1 MCKSLTPYML
11 VLGPIVMMA
20 GFVTLPD
27 FEGVVGQE
35 YLDEV
40 KALDFDITFVKMFI
54 VATGVLM
61 LFGGFFLLSQDLMAN
76 SGKVQR
82 DLLMLSR
89 IGFMF
94 AFTVFYLFFALQI
107 ESIAVAQGVNDA
119 YADDPALV
127 DELALDAHYMAEG
140 IWGSMPIAWGTALIL
155 FGIAAVTGNNSPKE
169 SMEWAYG
176 LPIIGALAM
185 MSSFLGVGGF
195 AAFLLAMFC
204 AMPIGILMLT
214 GHLKDT
220 DSDDTA
226 PESDDPGPESD

>member
-1 MCKSLTPYML
+1 ML
-11 VLGPIVMMA
+11 VLGPIIMMV

-40 KALDFDITFVKMFI
+40 NALDFDITFVKMFI

-76 SGKVQR
+76 SGKLQR
-82 DLLMLSR
+82 DLLMMSR

-127 DELALDAHYMAEG
+127 DELALDTHYMAEG
-140 IWGSMPIAWGTALIL
+140 IWGSMPIAWGTALLL

-169 SMEWAYG
+169 SIEWVYA

-204 AMPIGILMLT
+204 AMPIGVLMLT

-220 DSDDTA
+220 GADS
-226 PESDDPGPESD
+226 E

>member
-82 DLLMLSR
+82 DLLMMSR
-89 IGFMF
+89 MGFMF

-140 IWGSMPIAWGTALIL
+140 IWGSMPIAWGTALLL

-204 AMPIGILMLT
+204 AVPIGVLMLT

-220 DSDDTA
+220 GA
-226 PESDDPGPESD
+226 ESD

>member
-82 DLLMLSR
+82 DLLMMSR

-169 SMEWAYG
+169 SIEWTYG
-176 LPIIGALAM
+176 LPIIGGLVM
-185 MSSFLGVGGF
+185 MASFLGVGGF

-204 AMPIGILMLT
+204 AVPIGILMLT

-220 DSDDTA
+220 GADS
-226 PESDDPGPESD
+226 E

>member
-1 MCKSLTPYML
+1 ML
-11 VLGPIVMMA
+11 AFGPIVMMV
-20 GFVTLPD
+20 GFITLPD

-40 KALDFDITFVKMFI
+40 NALDFDITFVKMFI

-76 SGKVQR
+76 SGKLQR
-82 DLLMLSR
+82 DLLMMSR

-127 DELALDAHYMAEG
+127 DELALDTHYMAEG
-140 IWGSMPIAWGTALIL
+140 IWGSMPIAWGTALLL

-169 SMEWAYG
+169 SIEWVYA

-204 AMPIGILMLT
+204 AMPIGVLMLT

-220 DSDDTA
+220 GADS
-226 PESDDPGPESD
+226 E

>member
-11 VLGPIVMMA
+11 VLGPIVMMV
-20 GFVTLPD
+20 GFITLPD

-140 IWGSMPIAWGTALIL
+140 IWGSMPIAWGTALLL

-220 DSDDTA
+220 GADSD
-226 PESDDPGPESD
+226 

>member
-89 IGFMF
+89 MGFMF

-204 AMPIGILMLT
+204 ALPIGVLMLT

-220 DSDDTA
+220 GADSDDTGS
-226 PESDDPGPESD
+226 ESE

>member
-1 MCKSLTPYML
+1 ML

-40 KALDFDITFVKMFI
+40 KALDLDMTFVKMFI

-82 DLLMLSR
+82 DLLMMSR
-89 IGFMF
+89 MGFMF

-140 IWGSMPIAWGTALIL
+140 IWGSMPIAWGTALLL

-204 AMPIGILMLT
+204 AVPIGILMLT

-220 DSDDTA
+220 GAD
-226 PESDDPGPESD
+226 SDDPGPESD

>member
-40 KALDFDITFVKMFI
+40 KALDLDMTFVKMFI

-82 DLLMLSR
+82 DLLMMSR
-89 IGFMF
+89 MGFMF

-176 LPIIGALAM
+176 LPTIGGLVM
-185 MSSFLGVGGF
+185 MASFLGVGGF

-204 AMPIGILMLT
+204 AVPIGVLMLT

-220 DSDDTA
+220 GA
-226 PESDDPGPESD
+226 ESD

>member
-1 MCKSLTPYML
+1 
-11 VLGPIVMMA
+11 MMI
-20 GFVTLPD
+20 GFFTLPD

-169 SMEWAYG
+169 SIEWTYG
-176 LPIIGALAM
+176 LPIIGGLVM
-185 MSSFLGVGGF
+185 MASFLGVGGF

-204 AMPIGILMLT
+204 AVPIGILMLT

-220 DSDDTA
+220 GADS
-226 PESDDPGPESD
+226 EE

>member
-11 VLGPIVMMA
+11 VLGPIVMMV
-20 GFVTLPD
+20 GFITLPD

-82 DLLMLSR
+82 DLLMMSR
-89 IGFMF
+89 MGFMF

-140 IWGSMPIAWGTALIL
+140 IWGSMPIAWGTALLL

-204 AMPIGILMLT
+204 AVPIGILMLT

-220 DSDDTA
+220 GADSD
-226 PESDDPGPESD
+226 

>member
-20 GFVTLPD
+20 GFVTLPY
-27 FEGVVGQE
+27 FEGVVGKE

-40 KALDFDITFVKMFI
+40 KALDLDMTFVKMFI

-82 DLLMLSR
+82 DLLMMSR
-89 IGFMF
+89 MGFMF

-204 AMPIGILMLT
+204 AVPIGILMLT

-220 DSDDTA
+220 GADSD
-226 PESDDPGPESD
+226 

>member
-82 DLLMLSR
+82 DLLMMSR
-89 IGFMF
+89 MGFMF

-140 IWGSMPIAWGTALIL
+140 IWGSMPIAWGTALLL

-204 AMPIGILMLT
+204 AVPIGILMLS

-220 DSDDTA
+220 GADSD
-226 PESDDPGPESD
+226 

>member
-11 VLGPIVMMA
+11 VLGPIVMMV
-20 GFVTLPD
+20 GFFTLPD

-40 KALDFDITFVKMFI
+40 KALDLDMTFVKMFI

-176 LPIIGALAM
+176 LPTIGGLVM
-185 MSSFLGVGGF
+185 MASFLGVGGF

-204 AMPIGILMLT
+204 AVPIGVLMLT

-220 DSDDTA
+220 GA
-226 PESDDPGPESD
+226 ESD

>member
-1 MCKSLTPYML
+1 
-11 VLGPIVMMA
+11 MMA

-140 IWGSMPIAWGTALIL
+140 IWGSMPIAWGTALLL

-169 SMEWAYG
+169 SIEWTYG
-176 LPIIGALAM
+176 LPIIGGLVM
-185 MSSFLGVGGF
+185 MASFLGVGGF

-204 AMPIGILMLT
+204 AVPIGVLMLT

-220 DSDDTA
+220 GADSD
-226 PESDDPGPESD
+226 

>member
-1 MCKSLTPYML
+1 MCKSLTPYTL
-11 VLGPIVMMA
+11 VLGPIVMMV
-20 GFVTLPD
+20 GFFTLPD

-54 VATGVLM
+54 VAIGVLM

-169 SMEWAYG
+169 SIEWTYG
-176 LPIIGALAM
+176 LPIIGGLVM
-185 MSSFLGVGGF
+185 MASFLGVGGF

-204 AMPIGILMLT
+204 AVPIGILMLT

-220 DSDDTA
+220 GADS
-226 PESDDPGPESD
+226 EE

>member
-82 DLLMLSR
+82 DLLMMSR
-89 IGFMF
+89 MGFMF

-140 IWGSMPIAWGTALIL
+140 IWGSMPIAWGTALLL

-220 DSDDTA
+220 GADSD
-226 PESDDPGPESD
+226 

>member
-11 VLGPIVMMA
+11 VLGPIVMMV
-20 GFVTLPD
+20 GFITLPD

-82 DLLMLSR
+82 DLLMMSR
-89 IGFMF
+89 MGFMF

-140 IWGSMPIAWGTALIL
+140 IWGSMPIAWGTALLL

-204 AMPIGILMLT
+204 AVPIGILMLT

-220 DSDDTA
+220 GADS
-226 PESDDPGPESD
+226 E

>member
-11 VLGPIVMMA
+11 ALGPIVMMV
-20 GFVTLPD
+20 GFIMSPD
-27 FEGVVGQE
+27 LERLLGQE

-40 KALDFDITFVKMFI
+40 KALDMNMTILTIFI
-54 VATGVLM
+54 AAIGILM
-61 LFGGFFLLSQDLMAN
+61 VFGGLFLLSQDLMAN

-82 DLLMLSR
+82 DLLLMSR

-94 AFTVFYLFFALQI
+94 AFTIFYLFFALQL
-107 ESIAVAQGVNDA
+107 ESIFIAQGENDV
-119 YADDPALV
+119 YAGDPALA
-127 DELALDAHYMAEG
+127 DEITLDTHYMAES
-140 IWGSMPIAWGTALIL
+140 IWSSMPIAWGTALIL

-169 SMEWAYG
+169 QMEWAYG

-220 DSDDTA
+220 GADSD
-226 PESDDPGPESD
+226 

>member
-11 VLGPIVMMA
+11 VLGPIVMMV
-20 GFVTLPD
+20 GFITLPD

-40 KALDFDITFVKMFI
+40 KALDFDMTFVKMFI

-82 DLLMLSR
+82 DLLMMSR
-89 IGFMF
+89 MGFMF

-140 IWGSMPIAWGTALIL
+140 IWGSMPIAWGTALLL

-204 AMPIGILMLT
+204 AVPIGILMLT

-220 DSDDTA
+220 GADSD
-226 PESDDPGPESD
+226 

>member
-1 MCKSLTPYML
+1 MCKSLTPYTL
-11 VLGPIVMMA
+11 VLGPIVMMV
-20 GFVTLPD
+20 GFFTLPD

-40 KALDFDITFVKMFI
+40 KALDLDVTFVKMFI

-61 LFGGFFLLSQDLMAN
+61 LFGGFFLLSQDLMAK

-140 IWGSMPIAWGTALIL
+140 IWGSMPIAWGTALLL

-204 AMPIGILMLT
+204 AVPIGVLMLT

-220 DSDDTA
+220 GADS
-226 PESDDPGPESD
+226 E

>member
-35 YLDEV
+35 YLDDV

-82 DLLMLSR
+82 DLLMMSR

-140 IWGSMPIAWGTALIL
+140 IWGSMPIAWGTALLL

-220 DSDDTA
+220 GA
-226 PESDDPGPESD
+226 ESD

>member
-1 MCKSLTPYML
+1 ML
-11 VLGPIVMMA
+11 LLGPIVMMV
-20 GFVTLPD
+20 GFFTLPD

-54 VATGVLM
+54 VAIGVLM

-82 DLLMLSR
+82 DLLLMSR

-94 AFTVFYLFFALQI
+94 TFTVFYLFFALQL
-107 ESIAVAQGVNDA
+107 ESTFIAQGENDD
-119 YADDPALV
+119 YAGDPALV
-127 DELALDAHYMAEG
+127 DELALDTHYMSES
-140 IWGSMPIAWGTALIL
+140 IWSSMPIAWGTALIL

-176 LPIIGALAM
+176 LPIIAGLAI
-185 MSSFLGVGGF
+185 MSVFWVDDGF
-195 AAFLLAMFC
+195 VLILFAMFC
-204 AMPIGILMLT
+204 AMPIGVLMLT

-220 DSDDTA
+220 GADSDDTA
-226 PESDDPGPESD
+226 AESEE

>member
-11 VLGPIVMMA
+11 VLGPIVMMV
-20 GFVTLPD
+20 GFFTLPD

-185 MSSFLGVGGF
+185 RSSFLGVGGF

-204 AMPIGILMLT
+204 AVPIGILMLT

-220 DSDDTA
+220 GADSD
-226 PESDDPGPESD
+226 